1 MIPYKAAYGIILRK
15 KVLKIVLFYLMNEK
29 KSEINQL
36 EMGFDW
42 TTCSLQQLYDI
53 YFMKQQTQRVAT
65 TLLKEPNNVT
75 FNQAEILSILKMI
88 RYRDDTV

>member
-36 EMGFDW
+36 EMGFD
-42 TTCSLQQLYDI
+42 
-53 YFMKQQTQRVAT
+53 
-65 TLLKEPNNVT
+65 
-75 FNQAEILSILKMI
+75 
-88 RYRDDTV
+88 